1 MMKAKLVVLLI
12 LPLLWNCKE
21 KKDTAQPQIEE
32 VKQQAESVTTLP
44 AIIRGLAKFAE
55 PTFSDSTNIDA
66 LMIFKELDANGSVNP
81 IDMTRAVGLYKAM
94 TRPGQ
99 VTAMPIFEIKN
110 TDNSILPL
118 QGKGFGGAI
127 WANVLVDKK
136 TLEIKKVAF
145 EHKAE
150 SEGYGAAFTQNTF
163 ENQFIGT
170 KINLD
175 QKTFNLQKAIEK
187 RTDDGTI
194 IDGISGATMTSK
206 GAVEMMNEGLRK
218 YRNYL
223 EGV

>member
-1 MMKAKLVVLLI
+1 MKAKLVVLLI
-12 LPLLWNCKE
+12 IPLIWNCKE
-21 KKDTAQPQIEE
+21 NKDTEKPQIEE
-32 VKQQAESVTTLP
+32 VKQQPEVVAKLP
-44 AIIRGLAKFAE
+44 AIIRELANFAE
-55 PTFSDSTNIDA
+55 PTFSDSTTIDS
-66 LMIFKELDANGSVNP
+66 LMTFKELDANGSVNP
-81 IDMTRAVGLYKAM
+81 IDMTRAVSLYKAM
-94 TRPGQ
+94 TGPKQ
-99 VTAMPIFEIKN
+99 VTAMPIFEIQN
-110 TDNSILPL
+110 TDISILPI

-163 ENQFIGT
+163 ENQFINT
-170 KINLD
+170 KINLE

-187 RTDDGTI
+187 RTDDGAI
-194 IDGISGATMTSK
+194 IDGISGATMTSQ

-223 EGV
+223 EEI